1 MPTRD
6 TPFAP
11 GTPCWVELLSS
22 DVAAS
27 QAFYGGL
34 FGWTFEESD
43 ADFGGYVTAY
53 SDGYPAAGIVPHSAH
68 TPGPDVW
75 TTYIA
80 ATDAEAAA
88 GAVADAGGQ
97 VIAPAMAVADLGAM
111 AIVSDPTAA
120 IFGIWQAGTHTGFRK
135 YNEPGS
141 VTWDEHHSRDFA
153 TSTRFYEQVFGWTM
167 DRSAGDTDAF
177 RYYSGQV
184 NGAGVAGL
192 ADSARE
198 LPAGAPSYWTVYFSV
213 ADVDEAAGK
222 AAALGGTVGMGPE
235 DTPIA
240 RLAEVRD
247 TAGVQFMLHS
257 QKLANRPG

>member
-34 FGWTFEESD
+34 FDWTFEQSG

-53 SDGYPAAGIVPHSAH
+53 SDAYRVAGIVPHSAQ
-68 TPGPDVW
+68 TPGPDAW

-80 ATDAEAAA
+80 ATDAQAAVA
-88 GAVADAGGQ
+88 AVADAGGQ
-97 VIAPAMAVADLGAM
+97 VIAPAMAVGDLGAL

-120 IFGIWQAGTHTGFRK
+120 IFGIWQAGTHTGFGR

-153 TSTRFYEQVFGWTM
+153 TSTRFYERVFGWTM
-167 DRSAGDTDAF
+167 DKSAGDTDEF
-177 RYYSGQV
+177 RYYAGEV
-184 NGAGVAGL
+184 DGAAVAGL
-192 ADSARE
+192 SDSARQ
-198 LPAGAPSYWTVYFSV
+198 LPEQAPSFWTVYFAV
-213 ADVDEAAGK
+213 EDADEASGRVGE
-222 AAALGGTVGMGPE
+222 LGGTVTMPAQ
-235 DTPIA
+235 DTPYGRI
-240 RLAEVRD
+240 AEVHD
-247 TAGVQFMLHS
+247 NAGVQFMLHS
-257 QKLANRPG
+257 EKLAGPAG